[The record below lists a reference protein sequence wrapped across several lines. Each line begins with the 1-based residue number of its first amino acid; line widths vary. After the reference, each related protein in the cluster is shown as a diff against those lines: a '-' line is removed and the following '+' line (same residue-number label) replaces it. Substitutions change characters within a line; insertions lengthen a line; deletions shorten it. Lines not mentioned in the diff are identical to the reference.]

1 MKELTEIKNFAVKEY
16 DNFLKAY
23 FSGVNFFPL
32 MHKSFGKYNRD
43 ELQKNFQKIT
53 QDVQLLLDNSKEKF
67 GYGYEIVWEQINS
80 RSVGKNQYPKTIQF
94 NTQTDYLKF
103 ISKENEFSILVEDS
117 NYLLRKFPELKKW
130 FLANPSSLIPISLK
144 LEKIISICEYFQKI
158 PRPNIYLRELPILGV
173 DTKFIEDNQ
182 RILKIFLDEIL
193 SPENINLKEPDFE
206 TRYLLKSKPNL
217 IRFRILDP
225 SINKL
230 FPRNIFDITLTF
242 DEFQD
247 LQFEENNIFLTENQI
262 NFLAFPKL
270 ENSLIVV
277 GSGYNVVNIGK
288 LENLKSKTFYYW
300 GDLDSHGFDILS
312 KFREYFPSISVKSF
326 LMNKETYETFSH
338 LATDLN
344 KPIDYVPSKLYPE
357 ETYLFEYIN
366 SLEKNNRLEQERIP
380 LFYIK
385 EILEKMK
392 IELSSKIQNQT
403 SSVC

>member
-16 DNFLKAY
+16 DNFLKDY
-23 FSGVNFFPL
+23 FSGVDFFPL

-43 ELQKNFQKIT
+43 ELQKKFQKIT
-53 QDVQLLLDNSKEKF
+53 QDVQLLLDNSKEKV

-130 FLANPSSLIPISLK
+130 FLANPYSLIPISLK
-144 LEKIISICEYFQKI
+144 LEKVISICEYFQKN

-193 SPENINLKEPDFE
+193 SPENMNLKEPDFE
-206 TRYLLKSKPNL
+206 TRYFLKSKPNL

-247 LQFEENNIFLTENQI
+247 LQFEENNIFITENQI

-270 ENSLIVV
+270 ESSLIVV

-357 ETYLFEYIN
+357 ETFLFEYIN

-392 IELSSKIQNQT
+392 IELSSKIQK